1 MVSYDRKAM
10 HKGFLY
16 LYASIP
22 NNIISIKT
30 IIIMKKLKLFL
41 LSAFLCVGSLAVN
54 SCGDDDEDDAKS
66 STPSTNDSN
75 VTPNPGGD
83 TNNDKPAP
91 VETKTF
97 TVTFNTDGGSEVAA
111 QTVEDGKTATKPD
124 DPTKEGFYFL
134 GWYEGENVY
143 EFTQPVSNDLTV
155 TARWREKTDNDY
167 VDLGLP
173 SGTLW
178 ATCNVG
184 AQNPWDYG
192 DYFAWGET
200 EPKDDYFWATYK
212 YCNGSSSTMT
222 KYCNKSD
229 YGYNGFTDEL
239 TVLQPEDDAAT
250 VNMGSNWRMPTE
262 AEILELHDNC
272 DWEWTSN
279 YNGTGVAGRIV
290 KSRNNSNSLFF
301 PAAGYRG
308 GTGLNGAGSYG
319 DYWSSSLDS
328 DDPRSGRGLDFDSG
342 YVDPDLWSRRR
353 LRSVG
358 ASGAVQIITLFPE
371 PKARTENRNR

>member
-22 NNIISIKT
+22 NNIVSIKT

-41 LSAFLCVGSLAVN
+41 LSAFLCVGTLAVN

-111 QTVEDGKTATKPD
+111 QTVEDGKTDTKPD
-124 DPTKEGFYFL
+124 DPTKERFNFE
-134 GWYEGENVY
+134 GWFNGESLY
-143 EFTQPVSNDLTV
+143 DFASPVTADLTL
-155 TARWREKTDNDY
+155 TAKWEKNLGHEY
-167 VDLGLP
+167 VDFGLP

-184 AQNPWDYG
+184 AENPWDCG

-200 EPKDDYFWATYK
+200 KTKEVYGRETYIFQE
-212 YCNGSSSTMT
+212 SPSTL
-222 KYCNKSD
+222 D
-229 YGYNGFTDEL
+229 ADH
-239 TVLQPEDDAAT
+239 DAAT
-250 VNMGSNWRMPTE
+250 ANWGSEWRMPTQ
-262 AEILELHDNC
+262 AEFQELKDNC
-272 DWEWTSN
+272 QWEWVED
-279 YNGTGVAGRIV
+279 YNGKGINGYVVYHNDPNTR
-290 KSRNNSNSLFF
+290 LFF
-301 PAAGYRG
+301 PAAGYYCDMYDRG
-308 GTGLNGAGSYG
+308 DVCSAVSHQGH
-319 DYWSSSLDS
+319 YWSSSVYNDHTAYQLH
-328 DDPRSGRGLDFDSG
+328 
-342 YVDPDLWSRRR
+342 
-353 LRSVG
+353 LRSDGVHPNYMYHRDDG
-358 ASGAVQIITLFPE
+358 VTVRPVLC
-371 PKARTENRNR
+371 R